1 MGSAVLCG
9 NFCTGRTE
17 VVVSLGSLK
26 LFQTPKRLPRRSL
39 PRSALRRNPDRSS
52 RPHTRSRSLIDGPP
66 TPLPE
71 EEDDDRYLLVR
82 RRKMSSEDLEVC

>member
-1 MGSAVLCG
+1 MGSAALCG
-9 NFCTGRTE
+9 NSCAVRTGA
-17 VVVSLGSLK
+17 VVSLGSLK
-26 LFQTPKRLPRRSL
+26 LLQAPKRLPRRSL

-52 RPHTRSRSLIDGPP
+52 RPHTRSRSLIEGPP

-82 RRKMSSEDLEVC
+82 RRKMSGEDLEVG